1 MNITNTTKLEC
12 KLQCLCTKVTRSVCL
27 VGHGQ
32 DPAQR
37 LLVSVYL
44 VGHGR
49 EPAQRLMVSVYLV
62 GHGREPARGPV
73 AGVGSNLF
81 EVEAGGGGR
90 LAADDQ
96 VVVVIVLED

>member
-1 MNITNTTKLEC
+1 MQ
-12 KLQCLCTKVTRSVCL
+12 LQCLLTKLTSLVCL

-49 EPAQRLMVSVYLV
+49 EPA
-62 GHGREPARGPV
+62 RGPV
-73 AGVGSNLF
+73 AGVGSDLF